1 MTKIE
6 AYENK
11 CITKDYSTN
20 KKNGIWLKIASNE
33 HVRENN
39 LDKNIIDIIKNCRD
53 NTIFLWIGNNEYNEQ
68 YYNTIRDIANIN
80 KVYVIISE
88 PDKNNITMDNILAHA
103 VRKIDNIDGFLC
115 IIKDDKKAYYQY
127 GVLPVIEIDNYKHIA
142 NSFVHCFWKKAC
154 SEKIGKSKWKE
165 YDFNEVNER
174 CSIESNLPKDKDVE
188 YSNESI
194 GQPNIITIP
203 FISDKD
209 RIINSLISSDINN
222 LTIYVNFYKGNNT
235 NLINYS
241 KLYSLKENCL
251 FYRVLIDENNGYGML
266 FLINPIEE
274 MDINNNN
281 RYYIELSKRQCLKFS
296 EMFHTN
302 IEYEF
307 CKEISL
313 DKLANKTYYDDTNDE
328 NIDFKSEI
336 TEILDRPKVYDEFIS
351 KEHMEK
357 TIHNE
362 IESYIPK
369 ACKVKFIYDI
379 VPKKINNKH
388 DIYKQYKE
396 VNDKIKNKI
405 EQINKLIEKYK
416 TNDEIKNISDCISYD
431 TKELLSIHNTLSNFN
446 TLNQINNC
454 RSILEIITVEENIN
468 KYLGEL
474 NSLINN
480 LKNKLKDEL
489 SSIKADIEENKKQKD
504 NYRNQI
510 NNLKKKITTNKSVID
525 GNKKKI
531 QELEAINKKLEES
544 KNSNN
549 SNQDNNKV
557 NKNKNKNK
565 IKLSKITTD
574 IEEITKKILDNLEKI
589 KGLEEEYNELQKDLC
604 DKEYEL
610 ENLEKDKEK
619 FDEQY
624 QKLDL
629 SKEKLNSI
637 LSFLEKN
644 FIVPSEKQNI
654 HIPNN
659 NNKKGDSTLENIRC
673 KEPDFDIPEHGILL
687 QDRKNNQL
695 YLGIKYWEE
704 LDDAKKEIAEKYKNA
719 KICITDAEEE

>member
-6 AYENK
+6 AYTNK

-20 KKNGIWLKIASNE
+20 TMHDIWLKIDSNK
-33 HVRENN
+33 HVRDNN
-39 LDKNIIDIIKNCRD
+39 LDKNIIDIIKNCKY
-53 NTIFLWIGNNEYNEQ
+53 NTIFLWIGNNEDNEQ
-68 YYNTIRDIANIN
+68 YYNIIEDIAKIN

-88 PDKNNITMDNILAHA
+88 PDKSKITVDNILAHA

-115 IIKDDKKAYYQY
+115 IIKDDKKAYYKY

-142 NSFVHCFWKKAC
+142 NSFIHCFWKKAC

-174 CSIESNLPKDKDVE
+174 CSIESNLPKDTEVE

-209 RIINSLISSDINN
+209 RIINSLISSNIND
-222 LTIYVNFYKGNNT
+222 LTLYVNFYKGNET
-235 NLINYS
+235 DLIKYD
-241 KLYSLKENCL
+241 KLYSLNESSP
-251 FYRVLIDENNGYGML
+251 FYRVLIDENNGDGKL

-274 MDINNNN
+274 MDINNN
-281 RYYIELSKRQCLKFS
+281 RYYIELNKRQCSKFS
-296 EMFHTN
+296 EMFHAN
-302 IEYEF
+302 IGYEF
-307 CKEISL
+307 YKKVSL
-313 DKLANKTYYDDTNDE
+313 EKLANKTYYDDTNDE

-336 TEILDRPKVYDEFIS
+336 EERLSKTMVYDEFIS

-369 ACKVKFIYDI
+369 ACKVKFIYNI

-405 EQINKLIEKYK
+405 EQINELIEKYK

-431 TKELLSIHNTLSNFN
+431 TNELLSIHNTLSNFN

-454 RSILEIITVEENIN
+454 RSIKEIAIEEQNIN
-468 KYLGEL
+468 EYLGKL
-474 NSLINN
+474 NPLINN
-480 LKNKLKDEL
+480 LKNGLKEEL
-489 SSIKADIEENKKQKD
+489 SSIKAIIEENKKQKD
-504 NYRNQI
+504 DYQNQI
-510 NNLKKKITTNKSVID
+510 NNLKKKITTNKSDID

-531 QELEAINKKLEES
+531 QDLEAINKKLEES

-549 SNQDNNKV
+549 SNQDNNV

-574 IEEITKKILDNLEKI
+574 VEEITKKIQDNLEEI
-589 KGLEEEYNELQKDLC
+589 KGLEEQYNELQKDLG
-604 DKEYEL
+604 DKEHEL
-610 ENLEKDKEK
+610 ENLEKVKEK

-637 LSFLEKN
+637 LSFLEKK

-654 HIPNN
+654 HIPNKN
-659 NNKKGDSTLENIRC
+659 DKKGDSILANIIF
-673 KEPDFDIPEHGILL
+673 KKPEYDIPGLGILL
-687 QDRKNNQL
+687 QDNKNNQL

-704 LDDAKKEIAEKYKNA
+704 LDDAKKEINEKYKKA
-719 KICITDAEEE
+719 KICVTDVEEE

>member
-20 KKNGIWLKIASNE
+20 KKNGIWLKNDSNK

-39 LDKNIIDIIKNCRD
+39 LDKNIIDIIKNCKY

-68 YYNTIRDIANIN
+68 YYNIIRDIANIN

-127 GVLPVIEIDNYKHIA
+127 GVLPVIEIDNYKHIT

-154 SEKIGKSKWKE
+154 SEKIGKNKWKE

-174 CSIESNLPKDKDVE
+174 CSIESNLPKDTEVE
-188 YSNESI
+188 YSDESI
-194 GQPNIITIP
+194 GQPNLVTIP

-209 RIINSLISSDINN
+209 RIINSLISSNINN
-222 LTIYVNFYKGNNT
+222 LTIYVNFYKGNET
-235 NLINYS
+235 DLIKYD
-241 KLYSLKENCL
+241 KLYSLNENSP

-281 RYYIELSKRQCLKFS
+281 RYYIELNKRQCSKFS
-296 EMFHTN
+296 EMFHAN

-307 CKEISL
+307 FKEISL
-313 DKLANKTYYDDTNDE
+313 DKLVNKTCYDDTNDE
-328 NIDFKSEI
+328 NIDFKSEF
-336 TEILDRPKVYDEFIS
+336 EERLSKYMVYDEFIS
-351 KEHMEK
+351 KEHMANTK
-357 TIHNE
+357 HNE

-369 ACKVKFIYDI
+369 ACKVNFIYKI
-379 VPKKINNKH
+379 VPKKINIKH

-405 EQINKLIEKYK
+405 EQINELIEKYK

-431 TKELLSIHNTLSNFN
+431 TNELLSIHNTLSNYN

-454 RSILEIITVEENIN
+454 RSIKEIAIEEQNIN
-468 KYLGEL
+468 EYLGKL
-474 NSLINN
+474 NPLINN
-480 LKNKLKDEL
+480 LKNGLKEKL
-489 SSIKADIEENKKQKD
+489 SSIKTDIEKNKKQKD

-510 NNLKKKITTNKSVID
+510 NNLKKEITTNKSAID

-531 QELEAINKKLEES
+531 QDLEAINKKLEES

-549 SNQDNNKV
+549 SNQDNNV

-574 IEEITKKILDNLEKI
+574 VEEITKKIQDNLEKI
-589 KGLEEEYNELQKDLC
+589 KGLEEQYNELQKDLG
-604 DKEYEL
+604 DKEHEL
-610 ENLEKDKEK
+610 ENLEKV
-619 FDEQY
+619 
-624 QKLDL
+624 
-629 SKEKLNSI
+629 KEKLNSI
-637 LSFLEKN
+637 LSFLEKK
-644 FIVPSEKQNI
+644 FIVPAEKQNI
-654 HIPNN
+654 HIPNK

-687 QDRKNNQL
+687 QDNKNNQL

-704 LDDAKKEIAEKYKNA
+704 LDDAKKEINEKYKNA
-719 KICITDAEEE
+719 KICVTDAVEE

>member
-6 AYENK
+6 AYTK

-20 KKNGIWLKIASNE
+20 TMPNIWLKIDSNK
-33 HVRENN
+33 HVRDNN
-39 LDKNIIDIIKNCRD
+39 IGKNIIDIIKNCSD
-53 NTIFLWIGNNEYNEQ
+53 NTIFLWIGNNEDNEQ
-68 YYNTIRDIANIN
+68 YYNIIEDIAKIN

-88 PDKNNITMDNILAHA
+88 PDKSKITVDNILAHA
-103 VRKIDNIDGFLC
+103 VKKIDNIDGFLC
-115 IIKDDKKAYYQY
+115 IIKDDKKAYYKY

-174 CSIESNLPKDKDVE
+174 CSIESNLPKDTEVE

-194 GQPNIITIP
+194 GQPNIISIP

-209 RIINSLISSDINN
+209 KIIKSLSSNIND
-222 LTIYVNFYKGNNT
+222 LTLYVNFYKGNKT
-235 NLINYS
+235 DFIKYD
-241 KLYSLKENCL
+241 KLYSLNESSP
-251 FYRVLIDENNGYGML
+251 FYRVLIDKNNDDGKL
-266 FLINPIEE
+266 LLINPIEE
-274 MDINNNN
+274 VDINNNI
-281 RYYIELSKRQCLKFS
+281 YYIELNKRQCSKFS
-296 EMFHTN
+296 EMFHAN

-307 CKEISL
+307 YKEVSIGKMS
-313 DKLANKTYYDDTNDE
+313 NKECYNETKNEDIE
-328 NIDFKSEI
+328 FKSEI
-336 TEILDRPKVYDEFIS
+336 TEPLRHMVYDEFIS
-351 KEHMEK
+351 KEHMEN

-362 IESYIPK
+362 IVSYRPN
-369 ACKVKFIYDI
+369 ACRVTFTYDI
-379 VPKKINNKH
+379 VPRKINNKH
-388 DIYKQYKE
+388 DIYEQYKK
-396 VNDKIKNKI
+396 VNGQIKDKI

-431 TKELLSIHNTLSNFN
+431 TNELLSIHNTLSNFN

-454 RSILEIITVEENIN
+454 RSIKEIDIEEQNIN
-468 KYLGEL
+468 EYLGKL
-474 NSLINN
+474 NPLINN
-480 LKNKLKDEL
+480 LKNGLKEEL

-504 NYRNQI
+504 DYQNQI
-510 NNLKKKITTNKSVID
+510 NNLKKKITTNKSAID

-531 QELEAINKKLEES
+531 QELEANNKTLEES

-549 SNQDNNKV
+549 SNQDNNNV

-574 IEEITKKILDNLEKI
+574 VEEITKKIQDNLEKI
-589 KGLEEEYNELQKDLC
+589 KGLEEQYNELQKDLG
-604 DKEYEL
+604 DKEHEL
-610 ENLEKDKEK
+610 ENLEKVKEK
-619 FDEQY
+619 FDKQY

-654 HIPNN
+654 HIPNKN
-659 NNKKGDSTLENIRC
+659 DKKGDSILANIIF
-673 KEPDFDIPEHGILL
+673 KKPEYDIPELGILL
-687 QDRKNNQL
+687 QDNKNNQL

-704 LDDAKKEIAEKYKNA
+704 LDDAKKEINEKYKKA
-719 KICITDAEEE
+719 KICTTDAVEE